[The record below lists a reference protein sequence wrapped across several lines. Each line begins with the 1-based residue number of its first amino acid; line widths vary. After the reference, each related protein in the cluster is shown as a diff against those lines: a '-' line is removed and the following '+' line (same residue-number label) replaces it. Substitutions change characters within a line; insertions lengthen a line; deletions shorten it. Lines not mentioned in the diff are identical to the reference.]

1 MPTLT
6 LKPGREKSL
15 LRRHPWIF
23 SGAIARVDGNPASGE
38 TVDLLAADGQFLAR
52 AAYSPSSQIRARVW
66 TFDPSE
72 LVDADF
78 FRRKIHTAIRMRES
92 LLTTEFTENK
102 EKKQKY
108 SVGAVL
114 SVVNNTSNAYRLI
127 HAESDGLPG
136 LIVDRYADVL
146 VLQSLTAGTE
156 TWKETLADL
165 LLEATGLTAI
175 YERSDADVR
184 ELEGLPPKCGVLR
197 NSTIRNSS
205 PITNTDLQITNTIIV
220 ENGLKFIVD
229 LVRGHKTGFY
239 LDQRLNRQRL
249 RGLAEDRDV
258 LDCFCYTGGF
268 SVNALAGGAKSVL
281 SVDASADALALCREN
296 VSLNALPA
304 DHHTMLE
311 GDVFQLL
318 RKFRDEARSFDLII
332 LDPPKFA
339 PTAAQAGK
347 AARGYK
353 DINLLAFKLLRP
365 GGILVT
371 FSCSG
376 GIDAG
381 LFQKI
386 IASAALD
393 AGVEAQIVEHLS
405 QAPDHPV
412 ALNFPEG
419 AYLKG
424 LVCIKT

>member
-1 MPTLT
+1 MPSLT

-23 SGAIARVDGNPASGE
+23 SGAVARLEGDPAAGT
-38 TVDLLAADGQFLAR
+38 TVDLLAADGKLLAR

-72 LVDADF
+72 PVDADF
-78 FRRKIHTAIRMRES
+78 FRKRIQSSLVARNGLNLADHT
-92 LLTTEFTENK
+92 
-102 EKKQKY
+102 
-108 SVGAVL
+108 
-114 SVVNNTSNAYRLI
+114 NACRLV

-136 LIVDRYADVL
+136 LIVDRYADML
-146 VLQSLTAGTE
+146 VLQSLTAGSE
-156 TWKETLADL
+156 YWKETLAGL
-165 LLEATGLTAI
+165 LLELTGLKDI

-184 ELEGLPPKCGVLR
+184 ALEGLPARVGLLR
-197 NSTIRNSS
+197 GAI
-205 PITNTDLQITNTIIV
+205 PQFPFIIL
-220 ENGLKFIVD
+220 ENDLKF
-229 LVRGHKTGFY
+229 LVNLETGHKTGFY
-239 LDQRLNRQRL
+239 LDQRENRRTV
-249 RGLAEDRDV
+249 RGLAAGRDV

-281 SVDASADALALCREN
+281 SVDASADALALCRQN
-296 VSLNALPA
+296 VALNSSLASR
-304 DHHTMLE
+304 HTILE

-318 RKFRDEARSFDLII
+318 RKFRDEARSFDLVI

-339 PTAAQAGK
+339 PTAAQAGQ

-365 GGILVT
+365 GGLLVT
-371 FSCSG
+371 CSCSG
-376 GIDAG
+376 GVDAA

-386 IASAALD
+386 VASAALD
-393 AGVEAQIVEHLS
+393 AGVDAQIMAHLE

-412 ALNFPEG
+412 ALHFPEG

-424 LVCIKT
+424 LVCRRA